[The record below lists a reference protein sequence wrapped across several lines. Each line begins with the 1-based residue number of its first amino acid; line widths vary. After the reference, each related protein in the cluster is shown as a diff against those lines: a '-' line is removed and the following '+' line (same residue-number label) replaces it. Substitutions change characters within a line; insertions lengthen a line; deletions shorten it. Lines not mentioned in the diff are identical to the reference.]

1 MDRIKE
7 KEEEQEPKDLPDY
20 IVDSDPGDEA

>member
-1 MDRIKE
+1 VDKIKD
-7 KEEEQEPKDLPDY
+7 KEEEEAPYELPDY